1 LTTTHARLEDVQFG
15 LAHCAFEAEQQAIVE
30 GGWIVDSIFV
40 NNKRRRQCAQLD
52 EAMPVRRVA
61 SKTRDFETHDNPS
74 LTERHLAHELL
85 EAIACCGI
93 RSGFT
98 KIAIDDMDAID
109 RPARRHRPIT
119 QRVLALRTL
128 AVLGN
133 LAKRRL
139 ANIKIGVTLEMVGGD
154 LEFRHGRA
162 PLRWRRGCRRQDG

>member
-1 LTTTHARLEDVQFG
+1 
-15 LAHCAFEAEQQAIVE
+15 
-30 GGWIVDSIFV
+30 
-40 NNKRRRQCAQLD
+40 
-52 EAMPVRRVA
+52 MPVRRVA

-85 EAIACCGI
+85 EAIACCCI

-139 ANIKIGVTLEMVGGD
+139 ANMKRRPTSAILGPDPALS
-154 LEFRHGRA
+154 RGRG
-162 PLRWRRGCRRQDG
+162 PLQCSA